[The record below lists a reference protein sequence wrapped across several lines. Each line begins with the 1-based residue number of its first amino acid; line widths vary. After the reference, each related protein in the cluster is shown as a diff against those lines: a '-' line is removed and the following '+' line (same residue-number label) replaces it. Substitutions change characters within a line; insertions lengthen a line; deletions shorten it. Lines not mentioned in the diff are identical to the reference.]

1 MEKIVINGP
10 SILNGNVKISGMKNA
25 AVAVV
30 FATIAVNDECIIDNL
45 PNISD
50 INLAL
55 KILEKMGAVVE
66 KIDENK
72 YKIDTRSIST
82 IMAPDEDVGKMRA
95 SYYIAGAS
103 LARFGVCKVGLPG
116 GCDFGSRPIDQHVKA
131 FEAMGAKVKIDEGYI
146 DASVV
151 GGMKAANV
159 YFDCVTVGGTINA
172 ILASVRSDGV
182 TVIDNAAREPHI
194 VDLANFLNFCGAD
207 ITGAGTDTIKIK
219 GNKQLHG
226 CEYTLIPDMI
236 EAGTFMIAAAA
247 TGSELLIENV
257 IPKHLESMTSKLS
270 ETGIVF
276 EEGDESLLVKRKTTE
291 LRPINIKTLP
301 YPGFPTDM
309 NPQTAVLLCC
319 INGSSR
325 INETIFND
333 RFRYVNELKRMGANI
348 DVDNGIAT
356 IVGGQRLRAANVRAV
371 DLRAGAAMILAGLV
385 AEGSTSI
392 EDIFYIER
400 GYDNIV
406 EKLSSIGASIK
417 KVQIQD
423 FS

>member
-1 MEKIVINGP
+1 MERIVISGP
-10 SILNGNVKISGMKNA
+10 SKLYGSVKISGMKNA
-25 AVAVV
+25 AVAVI
-30 FATIAVNDECIIDNL
+30 FGTIAVNDECIIDNL

-50 INLAL
+50 VNLSLELL
-55 KILEKMGAVVE
+55 KNMGAVVE
-66 KIDENK
+66 KLGETK
-72 YKIDTRSIST
+72 YRIDTRHIST
-82 IMAPDEDVGKMRA
+82 IMAPVEEAGKMRA

-116 GCDFGSRPIDQHVKA
+116 GCDFGERPIDQHVKA
-131 FEAMGAKVKIDEGYI
+131 FEAMGAKVRIDEGYI
-146 DASVV
+146 DASAV
-151 GGMKAANV
+151 GGMKAANI

-172 ILASVRSDGV
+172 ILAAVRSDGV

-226 CEYTLIPDMI
+226 CEYTIIPDMI
-236 EAGTFMIAAAA
+236 EAGTFIIAAAA
-247 TGSELLIENV
+247 TSSRVLIENI

-276 EEGDESLLVKRKTTE
+276 EEGDDTLLVKSNVSE
-291 LRPINIKTLP
+291 LRPVNIKTLP

-309 NPQTAVLLCC
+309 NPQTAVLLCS
-319 INGSSR
+319 ISGVSR
-325 INETIFND
+325 INETIFSD
-333 RFRYVNELKRMGANI
+333 RFRYVNELRRMGASI
-348 DVDNGIAT
+348 DIENSIAT
-356 IVGGQRLRAANVRAV
+356 FNGGQRLKAANVRAV
-371 DLRAGAAMILAGLV
+371 DLRAGAAMVLAGLV
-385 AEGSTSI
+385 AEGTTSI

-406 EKLSSIGASIK
+406 EKLSSLGAAIK
-417 KVQIQD
+417 KISIED
-423 FS
+423 FT

>member
-1 MEKIVINGP
+1 MPAVQ
-10 SILNGNVKISGMKNA
+10 LFQVVGNSSHNHVTFSDLISGPLN
-25 AVAVV
+25 V
-30 FATIAVNDECIIDNL
+30 
-45 PNISD
+45 S
-50 INLAL
+50 
-55 KILEKMGAVVE
+55 
-66 KIDENK
+66 
-72 YKIDTRSIST
+72 
-82 IMAPDEDVGKMRA
+82 GKQE
-95 SYYIAGAS
+95 
-103 LARFGVCKVGLPG
+103 LFRFRQCKRLQEEPAGLPVEQSAHVSIKMIHHPCG
-116 GCDFGSRPIDQHVKA
+116 GGTAHNENEIFDSGTPIIPKPFKYRQKIGTGRIQPGHFIQENNMLLIPWQGFEIIAQDGEYFPPFLQFMMMFITFSMEFLNKTLDLKA
-131 FEAMGAKVKIDEGYI
+131 FSFPVGARDFK
-146 DASVV
+146 
-151 GGMKAANV
+151 
-159 YFDCVTVGGTINA
+159 
-172 ILASVRSDGV
+172 
-182 TVIDNAAREPHI
+182 
-194 VDLANFLNFCGAD
+194 
-207 ITGAGTDTIKIK
+207 
-219 GNKQLHG
+219 
-226 CEYTLIPDMI
+226 
-236 EAGTFMIAAAA
+236 
-247 TGSELLIENV
+247 SELMIENV

>member
-72 YKIDTRSIST
+72 YKIDTRPIST

-247 TGSELLIENV
+247 TGSELMIENV

-356 IVGGQRLRAANVRAV
+356 IVGGQRLKAANVRAV

>member
-1 MEKIVINGP
+1 
-10 SILNGNVKISGMKNA
+10 
-25 AVAVV
+25 
-30 FATIAVNDECIIDNL
+30 
-45 PNISD
+45 
-50 INLAL
+50 
-55 KILEKMGAVVE
+55 
-66 KIDENK
+66 
-72 YKIDTRSIST
+72 
-82 IMAPDEDVGKMRA
+82 
-95 SYYIAGAS
+95 
-103 LARFGVCKVGLPG
+103 
-116 GCDFGSRPIDQHVKA
+116 
-131 FEAMGAKVKIDEGYI
+131 
-146 DASVV
+146 
-151 GGMKAANV
+151 
-159 YFDCVTVGGTINA
+159 
-172 ILASVRSDGV
+172 
-182 TVIDNAAREPHI
+182 
-194 VDLANFLNFCGAD
+194 
-207 ITGAGTDTIKIK
+207 
-219 GNKQLHG
+219 
-226 CEYTLIPDMI
+226 
-236 EAGTFMIAAAA
+236 
-247 TGSELLIENV
+247 
-257 IPKHLESMTSKLS
+257 
-270 ETGIVF
+270 
-276 EEGDESLLVKRKTTE
+276 

>member
-1 MEKIVINGP
+1 
-10 SILNGNVKISGMKNA
+10 
-25 AVAVV
+25 
-30 FATIAVNDECIIDNL
+30 
-45 PNISD
+45 
-50 INLAL
+50 
-55 KILEKMGAVVE
+55 
-66 KIDENK
+66 
-72 YKIDTRSIST
+72 
-82 IMAPDEDVGKMRA
+82 
-95 SYYIAGAS
+95 
-103 LARFGVCKVGLPG
+103 
-116 GCDFGSRPIDQHVKA
+116 
-131 FEAMGAKVKIDEGYI
+131 
-146 DASVV
+146 
-151 GGMKAANV
+151 
-159 YFDCVTVGGTINA
+159 
-172 ILASVRSDGV
+172 
-182 TVIDNAAREPHI
+182 
-194 VDLANFLNFCGAD
+194 
-207 ITGAGTDTIKIK
+207 
-219 GNKQLHG
+219 
-226 CEYTLIPDMI
+226 MI

-247 TGSELLIENV
+247 TGSELMIENV

>member
-10 SILNGNVKISGMKNA
+10 SILNGSVKISGMKNA

-72 YKIDTRSIST
+72 YKIDTRPIST

-116 GCDFGSRPIDQHVKA
+116 GCDFGNRPIDQHVKA

-172 ILASVRSDGV
+172 ILASVRSEGV

-247 TGSELLIENV
+247 TGSELMIENV

>member
-10 SILNGNVKISGMKNA
+10 SILNGSVKISGMKNA

-72 YKIDTRSIST
+72 YKIDTRPIST

-172 ILASVRSDGV
+172 ILASVRSEGV

-247 TGSELLIENV
+247 TGSELMIENV

>member
-10 SILNGNVKISGMKNA
+10 SILNGSVKISGMKNA

-72 YKIDTRSIST
+72 YKIDTRPIST

-172 ILASVRSDGV
+172 ILASVRSEGV

-207 ITGAGTDTIKIK
+207 ITGAGTDTIKIR

-247 TGSELLIENV
+247 TGSELMIENV

>member
-72 YKIDTRSIST
+72 YKIDTRPIST

-131 FEAMGAKVKIDEGYI
+131 FETMGAKVKIDEGYI

-172 ILASVRSDGV
+172 ILASVRSEGV

-247 TGSELLIENV
+247 TGSELMIENV

-356 IVGGQRLRAANVRAV
+356 IVGGQRLKAANVRAV

>member
-10 SILNGNVKISGMKNA
+10 SILNGSVKISGMKNA

-72 YKIDTRSIST
+72 YKIDTRPIST

-116 GCDFGSRPIDQHVKA
+116 GCDFGNRPIDQHVKA

-172 ILASVRSDGV
+172 ILASVRSEGV

-207 ITGAGTDTIKIK
+207 ITGAGTDTIKIR

-247 TGSELLIENV
+247 TGSELMIENV

>member
-72 YKIDTRSIST
+72 YKIDTRPIST

-172 ILASVRSDGV
+172 ILASVRSEGV

-207 ITGAGTDTIKIK
+207 ITGAGTDTIKIR

-247 TGSELLIENV
+247 TGSELMIENV

-356 IVGGQRLRAANVRAV
+356 IVGGQRLKAANVRAV